1 MMTEN
6 NEEFQYFFESNNTLF
21 ENYQNSYVGNFENYR
36 ICRIPDMDDP
46 FSNCVLVNKDLDME
60 EIYKLKKQFINENLI
75 PSFSVMTNSKT
86 YDLLIENGATS
97 EYEII

>member
-36 ICRIPDMDDP
+36 ICRIPDMDDLT
-46 FSNCVLVNKDLDME
+46 V
-60 EIYKLKKQFINENLI
+60 YW
-75 PSFSVMTNSKT
+75 
-86 YDLLIENGATS
+86 
-97 EYEII
+97 